1 MNRILSITILLLT
14 LLTAAEVSAQSYY
27 NEMYPDCDATDYG
40 QGTVVLPCFEICRSQ
55 CSSCEGFF
63 DCDEIAEHEKGCYYE
78 CNKCN
83 QKMKVIERDKH
94 KCKGD
99 EPEPDPDPKPDN
111 DPKPESDPGKPDNP
125 SGGGPKGIPDQYLPN
140 VTVNGKNKSSFNWWD
155 WTLVYGGGG
164 GGSSSNNNSESTGT
178 NTPEEQPL
186 HAAQQSGGKTDSIG
200 YHRCPCLITA
210 NAKFY
215 LDDIDNDPKWDE
227 LNNRFPG
234 LTDGLKRHLAFPET
248 IQQGNNGTC
257 AAALIQKYLAE
268 NYPDKYEECVYE
280 LIKNGKYEPWGLEIP
295 AASNLKS
302 LSYMDLWNE
311 NGNMANI
318 NFEQG
323 IDYTYD
329 DAFMQT
335 AIQNWADND
344 TYFKSVTHAVAGY
357 VYNPLKDNG
366 EPDEKSGTL
375 FESGMLFDDLSMFLN
390 QNGLANSA
398 SYYKNVSSSELSDIF
413 NEHSPE
419 SNTFMAGVRICN
431 NESGYYFCLDGEY
444 TPLKK
449 EERSAHALELTNI
462 NNGHISAWSWGKQ
475 FTTVNQDSSIKNLIV
490 IGKTDYAKKEKKAR
504 KELKCECPSCTNTS
518 CDVCM

>member
-1 MNRILSITILLLT
+1 MNRILSIAILLLT
-14 LLTAAEVSAQSYY
+14 LLTAEEMRAQSMT
-27 NEMYPDCDATDYG
+27 NETTHNCDDGSFWYMTDLNCDEDG
-40 QGTVVLPCFEICRSQ
+40 NGEKT
-55 CSSCEGFF
+55 CSSCGGVFKS
-63 DCDEIAEHEKGCYYE
+63 DEIAEHEKNCFYE
-78 CNKCN
+78 CNKCK

-111 DPKPESDPGKPDNP
+111 DSKPESDPDKPDNP
-125 SGGGPKGIPDQYLPN
+125 SGSGPKGIPDQYLPN

-155 WTLVYGGGG
+155 WTYVIGGGGG

-178 NTPEEQPL
+178 YTLEEQPL

-227 LNNRFPG
+227 LNKLYDG
-234 LTDGLKRHLAFPET
+234 LTEGLKRHLAFPET

-344 TYFKSVTHAVAGY
+344 TYFKSVTHAAAGY

-366 EPDEKSGTL
+366 EPDEKSGML

-390 QNGLANSA
+390 QNGLDNSA
-398 SYYKNVSSSELSDIF
+398 SYYKNVSSSELYDIF

-475 FTTVNQDSSIKNLIV
+475 FTTVNQDSSIKN
-490 IGKTDYAKKEKKAR
+490 
-504 KELKCECPSCTNTS
+504 
-518 CDVCM
+518 